1 MRDEGASVIRL
12 ALCPRAAIVEQVRL
26 KLFDPVLEMGDV
38 TEQEGDYVPVGLTGR
53 VVGDRRGG
61 VLRLPGLFLTIAS

>member
-38 TEQEGDYVPVGLTGR
+38 TNRKVTTFLSDS
-53 VVGDRRGG
+53 RGVWWVIG
-61 VLRLPGLFLTIAS
+61 AAASFVCPASF